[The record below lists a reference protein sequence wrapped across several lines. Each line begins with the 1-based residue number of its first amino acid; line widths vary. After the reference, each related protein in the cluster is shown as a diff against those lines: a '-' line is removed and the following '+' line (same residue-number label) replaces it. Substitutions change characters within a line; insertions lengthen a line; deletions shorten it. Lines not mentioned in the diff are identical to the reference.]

1 VPVGGSFFDF
11 IQSTWSDVKT
21 ILNLLQQLFE
31 NLKYRSKGQFNFFEY
46 SKDEFRAWSKFEIKN
61 LFNVVVTFLN
71 EIRYKLP
78 VVVFSNGRTKLCRPH
93 ISPDSQTVSAKFLM
107 GYFGATYSPGDGG

>member
-1 VPVGGSFFDF
+1 MPVGGSVFDF

-21 ILNLLQQLFE
+21 ILNLLQQRFE
-31 NLKYRSKGQFNFFEY
+31 ISKGQFNFFEY
-46 SKDEFRAWSKFEIKN
+46 SKDELRAWPKFEIKN

-78 VVVFSNGRTKLCRPH
+78 VVVFSNGRTNLH
-93 ISPDSQTVSAKFLM
+93 ISPNSQTVSAKFLM
-107 GYFGATYSPGDGG
+107 GCFGATYRPGDCG